1 MKIAILGAT
10 NIKHMSLISHYLD
23 NIDLDKNQVD
33 IIYTDK
39 YDIEEKVDGI
49 TKYYKYS
56 VNIDSSW
63 SFAKKAIKY
72 YRFKPFATKILKD
85 NNYDFV
91 IVWGSYTGHL
101 FKNFLIKNF
110 KERYILNIRDYF
122 YEKNSVIYARMAQ
135 LINYSFITTISSEG
149 FLEFLPNSSKYQ
161 TIYSYN
167 SKVINKANKNE
178 KLTLNKP
185 LKISFIGNIRFLEVN
200 KNILDELKN
209 DSRFLVQFFGTGSE
223 LLENYAKEN
232 NIKNVKFSGGFDIS
246 ETYKFLNETDV
257 INNLFGNKDI
267 ALDTALSIR
276 MYYALFLNKPILTSK
291 GTFTASQ
298 ANQFGLGIE
307 INTDN
312 LSGLGNQIVNYFN
325 KINNVQINKKIEK
338 YISQVLMQ
346 NEIFYQ
352 KLEKVFNEKNI

>member
-39 YDIEEKVDGI
+39 YDIEEKIDGI

-56 VNIDSSW
+56 VNIDPSW
-63 SFAKKAIKY
+63 SFTKKAFKY
-72 YRFKPFATKILKD
+72 YGFKPFAIKVIED
-85 NNYDFV
+85 NKYDFI
-91 IVWGSYTGHL
+91 IVWGSYTGQL
-101 FKNFLIKNF
+101 FKNFLIKRF
-110 KERYILNIRDYF
+110 KDHYILNIRDYF
-122 YEKNSVIYARMAQ
+122 YEKYSVIYARMAQ
-135 LINYSFITTISSEG
+135 LVNYSYMTTISSDG
-149 FLEFLPNSSKYQ
+149 FLEFLPSSNKYQ
-161 TIYSYN
+161 IIYSYN
-167 SKVINKANKNE
+167 SKIINKADKNE
-178 KLTLNKP
+178 KITLNKP
-185 LKISFIGNIRFLEVN
+185 LKISFIGNVRFLEVN

-209 DSRFLVQFFGTGSE
+209 DSRFLVQFFGTGSD

-232 NIKNVKFSGGFDIS
+232 NIKNVKFSGGFDVS

-276 MYYALFLNKPILTSK
+276 MYYSLFLNKSILTTK

-298 ANQFGLGIE
+298 ANEFGLGIE
-307 INTDN
+307 INPDN

-325 KINNVQINKKIEK
+325 KINNVQINEK
-338 YISQVLMQ
+338 RSTYISNVLNQ
-346 NEIFYQ
+346 NKLFYQ
-352 KLEKVFNEKNI
+352 KLETIFNE